1 MTGKA
6 LGDAHVLEIGFGA
19 RPWRLIWLIDL
30 GADAIGFDLEYPAL
44 HGWPNEFL
52 NILRK
57 NGIERCLKTLVRFF
71 LFDPTER
78 RESKRLIGADSASPL
93 AMPRDRFKI
102 GDASDG
108 DLWGASV
115 NPPRPHRFRGRF

>member
-1 MTGKA
+1 V
-6 LGDAHVLEIGFGA
+6 LGIGFGA
-19 RPWRLIWLIDL
+19 RPWRFIWLINL
-30 GADAIGFDLEYPAL
+30 VADAIGFDLEYPAL

-93 AMPRDRFKI
+93 AMPRV
-102 GDASDG
+102 ASRLG
-108 DLWGASV
+108 MLQMAIYGVRA
-115 NPPRPHRFRGRF
+115 